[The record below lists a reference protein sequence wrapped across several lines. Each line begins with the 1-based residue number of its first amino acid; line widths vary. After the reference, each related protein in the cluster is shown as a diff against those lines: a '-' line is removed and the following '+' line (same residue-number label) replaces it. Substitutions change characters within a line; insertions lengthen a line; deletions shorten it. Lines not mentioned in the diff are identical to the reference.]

1 MFCSAGFKIFSR
13 ETNHNPCVSGKL
25 PTAVEY
31 SLVNEESFFSRSP
44 TFRAV
49 TPQAGAFPN
58 TRQFKHTSGAY
69 SVADAFGRH
78 STPVSGSAGRSLG
91 ALEPTGDFDVSV
103 VEAQSLNVTLGDS
116 SRLLPAD
123 LQGAGLGGRLNAAI
137 VILTQAERVPR
148 LKQTLALLDAN
159 FNDRFHY
166 PVVIFEDDLSPAHR
180 ASIAASSRSEI
191 QFRRVRFS
199 LPPWINATAA
209 KENNVCNAQ
218 SASLGY
224 R

>member
-1 MFCSAGFKIFSR
+1 VHDKA
-13 ETNHNPCVSGKL
+13 
-25 PTAVEY
+25 
-31 SLVNEESFFSRSP
+31 FFSRSP
-44 TFRAV
+44 TFSGPSPARV
-49 TPQAGAFPN
+49 FPN
-58 TRQFKHTSGAY
+58 FHEHKHAGKGAY
-69 SVADAFGRH
+69 SVSDAFGH
-78 STPVSGSAGRSLG
+78 HNKPISGDSARSLA
-91 ALEPTGDFDVSV
+91 ALEPVGEFDVGV
-103 VEAQSLNVTLGDS
+103 VKISSLNISSGDTAADTE
-116 SRLLPAD
+116 RLLPAV
-123 LQGAGLGGRLNAAI
+123 LQGVGLGGRLNAAI

-166 PVVIFEDDLSPAHR
+166 PVIIFEDDLSPAHR
-180 ASIAASSRSEI
+180 ASIAAATRSEI
-191 QFRRVRFS
+191 QFRRIQFS